1 MVQKYAFSA
10 LLEDRKEVYN
20 LFLERTCLIVA
31 SSHAAP
37 AHRRS
42 RAGHRRKTLS
52 IDSRPRRAKKRLKI
66 GLWVLLGL
74 LVLSIAAVLT
84 LNFHVVSTGKAALV
98 SSEEAAG
105 YQGDCIVVFG
115 AGVSPSG
122 KLSDMLKDR
131 MDTALALYQAGAAP
145 KLLLSGDH
153 GRNDYNEAGAMRDY
167 ALAHGVSEE
176 NIFLD
181 HAGFSTYETLY
192 RARDVF
198 GVRRA
203 VLVTQEYHLYRALYV
218 GEKLGLSTV
227 GVSAD
232 RHTYLGQWKRELREI
247 AARNKDVFTCLF
259 HLHPTFLGE
268 AIAIN
273 GDGRVTWDD
282 AEKV

>member
-1 MVQKYAFSA
+1 MTSH
-10 LLEDRKEVYN
+10 
-20 LFLERTCLIVA
+20 RT
-31 SSHAAP
+31 AP

-42 RAGHRRKTLS
+42 RSQRRTAGPLAAGR
-52 IDSRPRRAKKRLKI
+52 RPRRASRRLKT
-66 GLWVLLGL
+66 GLWILLGL
-74 LVLSIAAVLT
+74 LVLGIVTVLT
-84 LNFHVVSTGKAALV
+84 LNGYVIVKGKAALV
-98 SSEEAAG
+98 TPEEAAA

-115 AGVSPSG
+115 AGVSSNGTLSG
-122 KLSDMLKDR
+122 MLTDR
-131 MDTALALYQAGAAP
+131 MDTALSLYQAGAAP

-153 GRNDYNEAGAMRDY
+153 GRTDYDEAGAMRNY

-176 NIFLD
+176 DIFLD

-218 GEKLGLSTV
+218 GDKLGLSTV

-232 RHTYLGQWKRELREI
+232 RRTYAHQWMRELREI

-259 HLHPTFLGE
+259 RLSPTFLGE
-268 AIAIN
+268 AIAIS

-282 AEKV
+282 AQPL